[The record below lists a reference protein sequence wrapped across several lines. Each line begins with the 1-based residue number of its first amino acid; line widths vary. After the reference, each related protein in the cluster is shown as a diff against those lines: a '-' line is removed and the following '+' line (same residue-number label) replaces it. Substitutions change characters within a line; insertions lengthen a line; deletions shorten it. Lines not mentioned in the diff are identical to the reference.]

1 MISFGCASSSPFHPI
16 VVFSAAIFD
25 KRPSCLHQTI
35 YERQQKATQRFV
47 EGKESKTFAK
57 KFHQQGWTPLCWF
70 SWKRSWK
77 RRFVSCELDSWV
89 WIELSRPKTNKQ
101 RRKRFGESTWLWI
114 CSGSTRSTLAR
125 IHPCDF
131 CSQCCWEVMDGGLTH
146 AVVAELGRVTLVIF
160 WFNVT
165 FLFGRTEIFH
175 VPNGRDESETALR
188 SVLGSMEEATTTTF
202 DPPTSGLVGEEAR
215 SMRSN
220 RPSFSPHEFLPDSKT
235 HTTKNTGKWRFPWIW
250 MKILDSEIYSKNSDV
265 LWGWVFVYLSLKGFN
280 FIKNFEIRILR
291 RYGRWK

>member
-89 WIELSRPKTNKQ
+89 WIELSRPKTNRQ

-165 FLFGRTEIFH
+165 FSFGRRYSMCPTAGMKVKPLSGQCLAQWRKPRLQPLIH
-175 VPNGRDESETALR
+175 QRRDLLEKR
-188 SVLGSMEEATTTTF
+188 
-202 DPPTSGLVGEEAR
+202 R
-215 SMRSN
+215 QMRSN

-235 HTTKNTGKWRFPWIW
+235 WQQKTLGKWRFQWIW
-250 MKILDSEIYSKNSDV
+250 MKILDSEIYSKN
-265 LWGWVFVYLSLKGFN
+265 
-280 FIKNFEIRILR
+280 
-291 RYGRWK
+291 

>member
-1 MISFGCASSSPFHPI
+1 MISFGCASSSPFHTI

-57 KFHQQGWTPLCWF
+57 KFHQQGWKPLCWF

-165 FLFGRTEIFH
+165 FSFGRRYSMCPTAGM
-175 VPNGRDESETALR
+175 NDESALR
-188 SVLGSMEEATTTTF
+188 SVLGSMEEATITTF
-202 DPPTSGLVGEEAR
+202 DPPTSGLVGEEATNEIK
-215 SMRSN
+215 SS
-220 RPSFSPHEFLPDSKT
+220 HFLPMNSFQTRRHDNKKT
-235 HTTKNTGKWRFPWIW
+235 LGKWRFQWIW
-250 MKILDSEIYSKNSDV
+250 MKILDSEICSKN
-265 LWGWVFVYLSLKGFN
+265 
-280 FIKNFEIRILR
+280 
-291 RYGRWK
+291 